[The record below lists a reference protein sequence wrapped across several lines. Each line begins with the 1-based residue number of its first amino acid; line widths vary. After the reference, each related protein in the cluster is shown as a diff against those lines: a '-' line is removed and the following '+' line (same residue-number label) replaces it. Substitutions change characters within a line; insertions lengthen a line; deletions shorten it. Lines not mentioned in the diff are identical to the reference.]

1 MAADDGGGST
11 EATDFLTFVT
21 EAFPKLAAHW
31 VAYDTESDFLDIVN
45 DEDYSRENFDELTP
59 FSAGLV
65 FTSGSPDWAYTVS
78 RSGKEDIW

>member
-11 EATDFLTFVT
+11 EATDFFTYVT
-21 EAFPKLAAHW
+21 EAFPNLAAHW
-31 VAYDTESDFLDIVN
+31 VAYDTESDFLDIVD